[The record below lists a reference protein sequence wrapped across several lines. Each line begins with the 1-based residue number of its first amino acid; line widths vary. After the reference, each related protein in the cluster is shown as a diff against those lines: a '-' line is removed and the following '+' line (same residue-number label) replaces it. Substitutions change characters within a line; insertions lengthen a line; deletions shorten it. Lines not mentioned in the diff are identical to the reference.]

1 MKNKVIVKHIP
12 QTQSPYGRQKRP
24 VRVFNPTSGQMEEV
38 GVNSGKRKPN
48 GVYETLRFGQNR
60 QTGKFVTG
68 LDEQVSNPFHDMD
81 VVELRGTYALDGTW
95 TDEALNKIVGSKEIS
110 KQQWFEILDGV
121 SMGTYTSTI
130 APSLRNSPLPM
141 RISGDGSDATFIEK
155 FEIILYE
162 GSNVFTGTTSRG
174 RMAIQLLL
182 NSRLVAPNKQAIN
195 KDTHHFYIAEEQ
207 EEEKSR
213 NEIDTLENRAIL
225 ALVDVLEKQP
235 QHRAYQLGVTLEVFA
250 GYVSPAAVKDQ
261 LNRHIKAKLPNHR
274 RDVKVERLKKFLEA
288 YDMITSN
295 YPLFLSKYMV
305 NQALRNGVLYTDS
318 GKVFWRSKVN
328 SPEHHAWR
336 STQSLVLALSESMGD
351 FDPEKEINN
360 SLFGDMYEDLKTKG
374 VQVNV

>member
-1 MKNKVIVKHIP
+1 MEDFTDSARDGLVNL
-12 QTQSPYGRQKRP
+12 QQEWLEL
-24 VRVFNPTSGQMEEV
+24 NGQDAEAMDLEHEQERLELEEQIAEAQAQGNTEAEKALKEQLALLDKIHKKKMADME
-38 GVNSGKRKPN
+38 
-48 GVYETLRFGQNR
+48 
-60 QTGKFVTG
+60 
-68 LDEQVSNPFHDMD
+68 
-81 VVELRGTYALDGTW
+81 
-95 TDEALNKIVGSKEIS
+95 
-110 KQQWFEILDGV
+110 
-121 SMGTYTSTI
+121 
-130 APSLRNSPLPM
+130 
-141 RISGDGSDATFIEK
+141 
-155 FEIILYE
+155 
-162 GSNVFTGTTSRG
+162 
-174 RMAIQLLL
+174 
-182 NSRLVAPNKQAIN
+182 
-195 KDTHHFYIAEEQ
+195 AEEQ